1 MHSPLS
7 ANNNGQQSVDDNDG
21 RSVHLIYSEYDS
33 APSET
38 EVEIIEGAKH
48 YWWQSS
54 KSNGREV
61 CFIYSDYDEPSSET
75 SVEMSKLFYDNR
87 TSGREVRLIYSDYD
101 EPPSETDVEYD
112 GRPWCSILVIQHF
125 GKFEMKVRSVYFYC
139 ELKNFIE
146 YLSNAAVHFMRV
158 DIPHYFQID
167 KSRELHLIYS
177 DYTEPKSEAVV
188 EIDCDAQSEIVKS
201 REEIPWSTDNIS
213 SNDNHSAISTDIYTR
228 RPPRFCSAHVTDS
241 LEFIGET
248 EKIVMPVQYLDNME
262 QLLEFMDNNVNE
274 DSVVEYLEGQEL
286 NTAKDNLM
294 VSSISTNCNRAME
307 NLFALDQNASSNYV
321 MNHDGSSLYDSI
333 QLSARTITETGISLI
348 GNRKHYLKC
357 KDCLECESLKNYE
370 ISKLQQNDSRT
381 TYFKDGKR
389 KIDYVL
395 TYEYNEMDS
404 EESSKTNNVENELG
418 LELEYVEGKFCKRTH
433 FVLVHAPFS
442 LLMKQAENVCL
453 KMPVLQCDVKGRTV
467 LEGILDKF
475 MKRFRFLTFD
485 EKTNERLKEPN
496 YFTAPFVAA
505 YLECYVGHENPD
517 TFFDDSERSR
527 LVYDLLIRTRYDTY
541 DAEKYRVGI
550 QRLIKNGTYT
560 SAFPLHEECEWN
572 EYNADRNTDREF
584 LYWNWAQYYKHL
596 QIPTTFF
603 NKRQIDHT
611 DLMVKIICAKK
622 YFGSKVG
629 WYFAWL
635 GYYSKVLVLASIIG
649 LLCFTYG
656 ILTISEDIPSN
667 DICGVDG
674 IGAKVI
680 LCPTCDKYCDYTR
693 LNASCIYSKLSYV
706 FDNTSTVIFAA
717 MMSIFATLFLEGW
730 KRYHAEVAWKWGLL
744 DFEVDEETVRPEY
757 QLRVEKAKT
766 MRINPVTQQLE
777 PYLTFTYRFLHLIGS
792 GVTLFLVI
800 AFVVGI
806 IIYRIIFSQVLY
818 RVDKMES
825 YANLLTFT
833 TAAILN
839 LLYSYLALK
848 LTNWEC
854 PRTQL
859 EFDNSYTFKYVSCF
873 IYHAS
878 QSSVSINWSA
888 TNMPERFS
896 ATSQDQL
903 HSLDSST
910 YILSS
915 VPERHYFGLRPEE
928 CDPAGCMVELV
939 IQLAIIMCGKQFWNG
954 VVEFAWPVLMTWLR
968 SLRLLETKKQRDE
981 RTKHELVKK
990 LKGRNRI
997 TRWEQDYIL
1006 NPAHEQFLFDEYLEM
1021 VIQFGFVTLFVS
1033 AFPLAP
1039 LFALL
1044 NNIFEIRVD
1053 AYKYVV
1059 ATRRPVPERARDI
1072 GIWLPILSMISRIS
1086 VLVNA
1091 CIIAFTSDF
1100 IPRFVYRFV
1109 YMHDELYGYVNNSL
1123 SFYDSSGIFV
1133 RWSEFKNDNI
1143 TVCRFRDY
1151 RKPPCTIG
1159 PLTNCDDDYGFT
1171 MQWWIVFTFRLAF
1184 VLIFEA
1190 SCSFLF
1196 LAILEHNKL
1205 LSAHLVAVIKAVIAY
1220 VIPNIPTS
1228 IFIQLQR
1235 QRFLARQARISDI
1248 TTAVS
1253 AEKTNQN
1260 KVKKK
1265 PEELCPE
1272 QAGFSTRKVKN
1283 EQAFTD
1289 DDNIY
1294 PQAELADDDMSRQ
1307 SNCSSL
1313 PPPHP
1318 STACQPGRMRRNF
1331 DIRNPIS
1338 QSWKNSD
1345 FAIMGIKQF
1354 YRFCSEVSR
1363 NEFGCE
1369 FLRLVEVRQNDDHTS
1384 SLWTRGKLEPGLLI
1398 GVLDKQL
1405 FATLTVFGFRSAFR
1419 GASKVA
1425 VVDTVKSVYFH
1436 SALSSIALWPKC
1448 SCIMEKIVK

>member
-1 MHSPLS
+1 
-7 ANNNGQQSVDDNDG
+7 
-21 RSVHLIYSEYDS
+21 
-33 APSET
+33 
-38 EVEIIEGAKH
+38 
-48 YWWQSS
+48 
-54 KSNGREV
+54 
-61 CFIYSDYDEPSSET
+61 
-75 SVEMSKLFYDNR
+75 
-87 TSGREVRLIYSDYD
+87 
-101 EPPSETDVEYD
+101 
-112 GRPWCSILVIQHF
+112 
-125 GKFEMKVRSVYFYC
+125 
-139 ELKNFIE
+139 
-146 YLSNAAVHFMRV
+146 
-158 DIPHYFQID
+158 
-167 KSRELHLIYS
+167 
-177 DYTEPKSEAVV
+177 
-188 EIDCDAQSEIVKS
+188 
-201 REEIPWSTDNIS
+201 
-213 SNDNHSAISTDIYTR
+213 
-228 RPPRFCSAHVTDS
+228 
-241 LEFIGET
+241 
-248 EKIVMPVQYLDNME
+248 
-262 QLLEFMDNNVNE
+262 
-274 DSVVEYLEGQEL
+274 
-286 NTAKDNLM
+286 
-294 VSSISTNCNRAME
+294 
-307 NLFALDQNASSNYV
+307 

-404 EESSKTNNVENELG
+404 EESSKTNNVENSSHLRSKEEKKINKRLQYEANLRELG

-584 LYWNWAQYYKHL
+584 LYWNWARITNIYKYQPL
-596 QIPTTFF
+596 SLI
-603 NKRQIDHT
+603 
-611 DLMVKIICAKK
+611 KK

-792 GVTLFLVI
+792 GVTVLFFLFLVI

-839 LLYSYLALK
+839 LVVILAMSYLYSYLALK

-859 EFDNSYTFKYVSCF
+859 EFDNSYTFKVYLFQF
-873 IYHAS
+873 INYY
-878 QSSVSINWSA
+878 SSI
-888 TNMPERFS
+888 F
-896 ATSQDQL
+896 
-903 HSLDSST
+903 
-910 YILSS
+910 YIAFVKGNLSS

-1184 VLIFEA
+1184 VLIFE
-1190 SCSFLF
+1190 
-1196 LAILEHNKL
+1196 
-1205 LSAHLVAVIKAVIAY
+1205 HLVAVIKAVIAY

-1272 QAGFSTRKVKN
+1272 QAGFSTRKVKKR
-1283 EQAFTD
+1283 A
-1289 DDNIY
+1289 
-1294 PQAELADDDMSRQ
+1294 S
-1307 SNCSSL
+1307 
-1313 PPPHP
+1313 
-1318 STACQPGRMRRNF
+1318 
-1331 DIRNPIS
+1331 IS
-1338 QSWKNSD
+1338 
-1345 FAIMGIKQF
+1345 
-1354 YRFCSEVSR
+1354 
-1363 NEFGCE
+1363 
-1369 FLRLVEVRQNDDHTS
+1369 
-1384 SLWTRGKLEPGLLI
+1384 
-1398 GVLDKQL
+1398 
-1405 FATLTVFGFRSAFR
+1405 
-1419 GASKVA
+1419 
-1425 VVDTVKSVYFH
+1425 
-1436 SALSSIALWPKC
+1436 
-1448 SCIMEKIVK
+1448 